1 MSGRPKEGNE
11 AQLEYSNYFFLHA
24 YMYRTYIYIVPTY
37 LSKKECQQT
46 KDDKI
51 SATCKVCDFIKL
63 ACTCHQEE
71 RELHGNCDN
80 GTYCQIVG
88 VSLKNKRRSA
98 SLNVVVGSEK

>member
-11 AQLEYSNYFFLHA
+11 AQLEYSYYFFLHA

-51 SATCKVCDFIKL
+51 SATCKVCDLHVHATKKKENCMAIVTMAHIAKL
-63 ACTCHQEE
+63 
-71 RELHGNCDN
+71 L
-80 GTYCQIVG
+80 V
-88 VSLKNKRRSA
+88 SA
-98 SLNVVVGSEK
+98 SKTSIVQLLLT